1 MKTRITYS
9 RLFEKQIE
17 KVPPHIKERVRGWIF
32 VVSEE
37 GIEKAILLRTY
48 RDEALKGQRKGQR
61 SIRLNKVYRLIYEI
75 ADQNI
80 HIHIL
85 EVNKHEY

>member
-1 MKTRITYS
+1 VKTKVTYA

-17 KVPPHIKERVRGWIF
+17 KVPLHIKERVRGWLF
-32 VVSEE
+32 TLLEE
-37 GIEKAILLRTY
+37 GVDEARKLKTY
-48 RDEALKGQRKGQR
+48 RDEALRGNRKGQR
-61 SIRLNKVYRLIYEI
+61 SIRLNRAYRLIYEI
-75 ADQNI
+75 KDENI

>member
-1 MKTRITYS
+1 MKIKITYG

-17 KVPPHIKERVRGWIF
+17 KVPSHIRKRVQIWIF
-32 VVSEE
+32 TVFED
-37 GIEKAILLRTY
+37 GINETKKLKTY
-48 RDEALKGQRKGQR
+48 RDEALKGTRRGQR
-61 SIRLNKVYRLIYEI
+61 SIRLNKAYRLIYEVRE
-75 ADQNI
+75 QNI